1 MHKFS
6 LNFVEKIVKDTQIS
20 IGAADFGIGNIND

>member
-6 LNFVEKIVKDTQIS
+6 LNFPRDSVVRS
-20 IGAADFGIGNIND
+20 LL